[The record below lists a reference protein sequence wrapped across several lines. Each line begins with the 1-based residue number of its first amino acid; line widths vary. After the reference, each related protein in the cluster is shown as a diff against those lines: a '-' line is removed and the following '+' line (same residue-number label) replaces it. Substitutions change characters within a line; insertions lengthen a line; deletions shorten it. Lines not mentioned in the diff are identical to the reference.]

1 MIRVAKSPNAPQSLS
16 TTKAYDGVDVL
27 QQLEEDHHK
36 KCYLCERILST
47 DFQVEHHKSKEN
59 HPALRKDWNNLFW
72 ACAYCN
78 GKKQH
83 HFDNILHPATVN
95 VEEEIK
101 HTMDIAHKQADFTP
115 LVDTEEHRR
124 TCELL
129 GRLHNGTRK
138 LRTIKEENFIEYV
151 MGVMNNFYRL
161 VDKYLTTPNEE
172 NGMLVREEL
181 QIEKECLGFKYW
193 IIKSKP
199 QLVEA
204 FANELV
210 WNKQ

>member
-1 MIRVAKSPNAPQSLS
+1 MIRVTKSLNVPLSLS
-16 TTKAYDGVDVL
+16 TTKAYDGDDVK
-27 QQLEEDHHK
+27 QQLKEDHHK
-36 KCYLCERILST
+36 KCYLCERIRHT

-59 HPALRKDWNNLFW
+59 YPELLQDWNNLFW
-72 ACAYCN
+72 SCAYCN

-83 HFDNILHPATVN
+83 YFDDILHPATMN

-101 HTMDIAHKQADFTP
+101 HTMDITHKQALFTP

-129 GRLHNGTRK
+129 DRLHNGTRK
-138 LRTIKEENFIEYV
+138 LRTIKEESFIEYV
-151 MGVMNNFYRL
+151 MGIINNFYRL
-161 VDKYLTTPNEE
+161 VDKYLSIPNEE
-172 NGMLVREEL
+172 NSMLVREEL

-204 FANELV
+204 FSDDIV